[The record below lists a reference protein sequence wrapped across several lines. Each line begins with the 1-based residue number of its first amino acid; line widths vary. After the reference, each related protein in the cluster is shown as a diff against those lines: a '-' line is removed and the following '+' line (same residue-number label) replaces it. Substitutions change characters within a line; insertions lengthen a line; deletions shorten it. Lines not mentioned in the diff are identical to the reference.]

1 MDSILV
7 TPENLDSQAKKVDN
21 KATEYYNHYAAL
33 LNDVEQFTSTDWT
46 GEDANAFRE
55 KVKGFEPDF
64 TKMKELMEEY
74 ASFLRQAATNY
85 RNTQENVRNNIK
97 GLR

>member
-7 TPENLDSQAKKVDN
+7 TLENLDSQAKKVDN
-21 KATEYYNHYAAL
+21 KATEYYNHYMAL
-33 LNDVEQFTSTDWT
+33 LNEVEDFTSTDWK
-46 GEDANAFRE
+46 GEDADAFRE
-55 KVKGFEPDF
+55 KVKDFGRDF